1 MRTYTRTV
9 WLEIADRLSE
19 ISAQLDTVKSRAILG
34 GGGLLF
40 DCINIA
46 ALQAS
51 LAADLAVN
59 NAQKGPEQ

>member
-1 MRTYTRTV
+1 MSTYTRTD

-19 ISAQLDTVKSRAILG
+19 ISAQLDAMKFRVILAG
-34 GGGLLF
+34 DDLLF
-40 DCINIA
+40 ASINIA

-51 LAADLAVN
+51 LAEAIAVK